1 MGDFRRTG
9 NLYAFSSANISL
21 HLHFLQAAATRMI
34 GYKIILKM
42 PYCKIRGNI

>member
-42 PYCKIRGNI
+42 SNFKIRGNI